1 MRKKRV
7 ILLCALLACV
17 LSIMAQ
23 GSGDQRVTI
32 NLDRASLGEFLDE
45 VKQQTGLDFI
55 MTGGTQSNA
64 KVTVHETNA
73 PLRTVLNK
81 VLGKAGFSYEIRDG
95 FIALSDKQTSGSK
108 RTIGGRVIDQSG
120 DPLPGAVVSVK
131 GHQIRTVTNSDG
143 HYSLE
148 IPSGDCTL
156 EFTFV
161 GMRPEQRFVRKGTG
175 LTALNVAMNSSTE
188 LDEVVV
194 TGYQELDRTRIA
206 GAVSILKGEDLDLN
220 GINSLEQAMQGKLAG
235 VAITNESGLVGVNRR
250 HVFVEPLPYL
260 VHRSPSGS

>member
-7 ILLCALLACV
+7 ILLCALMAWM
-17 LSIMAQ
+17 LSVMAQ
-23 GSGDQRVTI
+23 DPGDQRVTI
-32 NLDRASLGEFLDE
+32 NLERASLGEFLDE

-55 MTGGTQSNA
+55 MTSVAQRNNT
-64 KVTVHETNA
+64 KVTVHENNA
-73 PLRTVLNK
+73 PLKTVLNK
-81 VLGKAGFSYEIRDG
+81 VLGRLGLYYEIRDG

-131 GHQIRTVTNSDG
+131 GHQQRTVTNSDG
-143 HYSLE
+143 RYSLE
-148 IPSGDCTL
+148 IPSNDCTL

-161 GMRPEQRFVRKGTG
+161 GMKPEQRSVRKGTG
-175 LTALNVAMNSSTE
+175 LMTLNVAMNSSTE

-206 GAVSILKGEDLDLN
+206 GSVSQVWQKTLI
-220 GINSLEQAMQGKLAG
+220 
-235 VAITNESGLVGVNRR
+235 
-250 HVFVEPLPYL
+250 
-260 VHRSPSGS
+260 